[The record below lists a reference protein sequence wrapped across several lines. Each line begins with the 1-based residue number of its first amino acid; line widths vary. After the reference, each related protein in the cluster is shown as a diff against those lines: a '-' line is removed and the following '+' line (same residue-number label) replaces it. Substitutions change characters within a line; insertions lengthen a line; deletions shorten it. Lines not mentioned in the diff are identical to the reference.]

1 MPNIKSAKK
10 RVQIA
15 EARRV
20 KNAAI
25 KSKIKTAVKKYTEA
39 LHSGN
44 KSETQLLLVNA
55 IKNIDKAAGKGIIHK
70 NAAARKKSHLQKA
83 FNNLNQG

>member
-1 MPNIKSAKK
+1 MPNIKSAEK

-25 KSKIKTAVKKYTEA
+25 KSTVKTAVKKFTETIP
-39 LHSGN
+39 SGD
-44 KSETQLLLVNA
+44 KEKAQQLLVNA
-55 IKNIDKAAGKGIIHK
+55 IKNLDKAAGKGIYHK
-70 NAAARKKSHLQKA
+70 NAVARKKSKLQKA
-83 FNNLNQG
+83 FNQANQA